1 MIVLRGFGCLG
12 WIEGKGGFCKF
23 MMGLYIWNIECLDCT
38 TFALWFHCFQDAF
51 DPDSSA

>member
-12 WIEGKGGFCKF
+12 WIEGKGGICKF

-38 TFALWFHCFQDAF
+38 TFAL
-51 DPDSSA
+51 